1 MTNQITMGQGRK
13 LRKKMKKLKRQISG
27 DNAEDQI
34 FKEMQKYKS
43 TIIRTQERTLFN
55 PISLMEKRREKRMKR
70 MEQNTKNSKKQVI
83 HKNYSKK

>member
-1 MTNQITMGQGRK
+1 
-13 LRKKMKKLKRQISG
+13 
-27 DNAEDQI
+27 
-34 FKEMQKYKS
+34 MQKYKS